1 MKIFREQ
8 KLDLYQR
15 KGNSSFSEENK
26 FVSFEFFWMSLDCN
40 WFSGE
45 TNYQWIFTWNIGSL
59 FCFGME
65 EVTNEQIKEALRLRT
80 SMTLQKA
87 FESCEKFETTKQFAN
102 KDADVKCVYSV
113 R

>member
-1 MKIFREQ
+1 
-8 KLDLYQR
+8 
-15 KGNSSFSEENK
+15 
-26 FVSFEFFWMSLDCN
+26 
-40 WFSGE
+40 
-45 TNYQWIFTWNIGSL
+45 
-59 FCFGME
+59 ME

-102 KDADVKCVYSV
+102 RDADVKCVYSV